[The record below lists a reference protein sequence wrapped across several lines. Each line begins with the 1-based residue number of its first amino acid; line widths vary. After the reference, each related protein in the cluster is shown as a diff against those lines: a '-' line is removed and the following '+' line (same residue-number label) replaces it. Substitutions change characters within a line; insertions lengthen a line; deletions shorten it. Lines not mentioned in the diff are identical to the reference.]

1 MFKRTKGY
9 LLLTMLVLTGL
20 AGRIHSDT
28 LSGKERRT
36 LVRDLKTSKAE
47 FIKSVE
53 GLSGKQIN
61 FRPAKNQLT
70 VKECVYQLASIENGL
85 WATAKTCLKQEALKQ
100 ARSFNDEELNS
111 CILNQPYIIPS
122 RKLKFKNVKE
132 AVKLY
137 KNESA
142 ETLKYINTSTENVRA
157 HVISTA
163 AGNLDAYQL
172 MFLSAIYTKHITDQI
187 NEIKASPNFPK

>member
-20 AGRIHSDT
+20 AGRIHSGT

-36 LVRDLKTSKAE
+36 LVRELKTSRAE
-47 FIKSVE
+47 FIKSME
-53 GLSGKQIN
+53 GLSGKQLN
-61 FRPAKNQLT
+61 FRPAKNQLS
-70 VKECVYQLASIENGL
+70 VKECIYQLASIENGL
-85 WATAKTCLKQEALKQ
+85 WATVKTCLKQEALKQ
-100 ARSFNDEELNS
+100 GRSFSDYELSS
-111 CILNQPYIIPS
+111 CILNQPYIIPA

-142 ETLKYINTSTENVRA
+142 ETLKYVNTSTENIRA
-157 HVISTA
+157 HVISTS

-172 MFLSAIYTKHITDQI
+172 MFLSTIYTKHITDQI

>member
-53 GLSGKQIN
+53 GLSGKQFN

-85 WATAKTCLKQEALKQ
+85 WATTKTCLKQEALKQ

-111 CILNQPYIIPS
+111 CILNQPYIIPA

-142 ETLKYINTSTENVRA
+142 ETLKYVNTSTENVRA
-157 HVISTA
+157 HVIQTA

-187 NEIKASPNFPK
+187 NAIKASPKFPK